1 MRGYDGLQPKEDL
14 MNRYLR
20 PRVLFGGGG
29 IAASLILI
37 GFGVAMIVIGIDG
50 RQDVRDTLAEENIV
64 APADSSIPGEL
75 VDTGDEAKTMAAIMR
90 EHTLERTGG
99 ATYSELPPYL
109 DENNQPT
116 SNVEEAAV
124 GPDGEPL
131 ANPRRTL
138 WVTETALTTA
148 LNTAYFA
155 EQVGL
160 FAIVVGFALLL
171 SGIGFAVLTGGALL
185 LPALRHG
192 EGSAGV

>member
-1 MRGYDGLQPKEDL
+1 

-37 GFGVAMIVIGIDG
+37 GFGVAMIIIGIDG

-90 EHTLERTGG
+90 EHTLQRTGG
-99 ATYSELPPYL
+99 ATYAELPAYL
-109 DENNQPT
+109 DEENQPT
-116 SNVEEAAV
+116 SNIDEAAT
-124 GPDGEPL
+124 GPDGQPL
-131 ANPRRTL
+131 ANPQRTL

-155 EQVGL
+155 EQVGM

-171 SGIGFAVLTGGALL
+171 SGIGFAVLTVGALL
-185 LPALRHG
+185 LPAWRHS
-192 EGSAGV
+192 EVAAGV